1 LKDWY
6 EVDNIQVLEF
16 VRSRVTQ
23 ARFEHSKRVADM
35 AVRLAKAHGFSEEN
49 AYLAGILHDICREYP
64 GEKLLEL
71 AEQYQITV
79 DEYERVWPI
88 GLHGKVA
95 AEELRTWG
103 LDEEVLEAIRYHVS
117 GYPGMGSLARILYL
131 ADKIEEGRS
140 YTGVEE
146 LRLLALKDLDGA
158 LSDAIDHS
166 LLYLIRR
173 KLPIHPNTLACR
185 NELLLKNVLPKGIK

>member
-1 LKDWY
+1 M
-6 EVDNIQVLEF
+6 DNIQVLEF

-49 AYLAGILHDICREYP
+49 AYLAGILHDICRSIL
-64 GEKLLEL
+64 EKLLEL

-103 LDEEVLEAIRYHVS
+103 LDEEVLKQSDITYLVIREWEALHASSIWQTR
-117 GYPGMGSLARILYL
+117 
-131 ADKIEEGRS
+131 
-140 YTGVEE
+140 
-146 LRLLALKDLDGA
+146 
-158 LSDAIDHS
+158 
-166 LLYLIRR
+166 
-173 KLPIHPNTLACR
+173 
-185 NELLLKNVLPKGIK
+185 